1 MSVIDYLTDQ
11 EVEAMKAK
19 LMEEQ
24 IMSFKLSPY
33 SNYFG
38 PKFFKNSAQKAS
50 FLVQI
55 IADYFAI
62 GNDVTTQLAK
72 ALQKQDSEVL
82 KNLQETLQK
91 ASNPKENE

>member
-1 MSVIDYLTDQ
+1 MSAIDYLTDQ
-11 EVEAMKAK
+11 EVED
-19 LMEEQ
+19 MEV
-24 IMSFKLSPY
+24 KLSPY

-62 GNDVTTQLAK
+62 GNDATTQLAK

-82 KNLQETLQK
+82 KKLQK
-91 ASNPKENE
+91 ASSPKENE